1 MQKSNWRSKIKRST
15 SFRDAVRHVR
25 KRRPFGIRRK
35 GQRGDLHTS
44 PPSGTQPL
52 GAGDDAA
59 SQGRQDNDFEAPQIT
74 QSAVL
79 FPFRVEGYKKVSA
92 CTATIRFARRY
103 QRRARMTVWQL
114 ALNFSAKEFFADCPP
129 ASIGLLRRAAE
140 TDREAANLL
149 SVHPRSVD
157 GAILLV
163 HLLG

>member
-1 MQKSNWRSKIKRST
+1 MCGRDVRSVSKEKGNAATYTQVLRLAPSHWALATMQPRRDSKIMT
-15 SFRDAVRHVR
+15 S
-25 KRRPFGIRRK
+25 KRRKLSNRRPCFLFRIE
-35 GQRGDLHTS
+35 GM
-44 PPSGTQPL
+44 
-52 GAGDDAA
+52 
-59 SQGRQDNDFEAPQIT
+59 EA
-74 QSAVL
+74 V
-79 FPFRVEGYKKVSA
+79 G
-92 CTATIRFARRY
+92 CTATICFARRY